1 MIINQQNW
9 QQYFFLFL
17 LILNCVDCKST
28 LKRSVLS
35 QKDPVYDIELST
47 RVHLKW
53 QLDYDNGEVT
63 FEVAFSDENQG
74 RFQGIQYFLMKLV
87 IVGQNTLTLPPLR
100 WFKWSY

>member
-1 MIINQQNW
+1 MILNQQNW
-9 QQYFFLFL
+9 QQYFFLFS

-53 QLDYDNGEVT
+53 QLDYDNGEVK

-74 RFQGIQYFLMKLV
+74 RFQGIQYFLIKLV
-87 IVGQNTLTLPPLR
+87 IVRQNTLTLPPLR